1 LLTFI
6 FPEEKEKMRLRVV
19 IDRIEDGQLA
29 VLEIE
34 GVAGDFIWPVEF
46 LPEGVHD
53 GSILDFT
60 IEDNPEAETS
70 QREKMRKLQD
80 ELLERTGRA
89 EEEQMGN
96 S

>member
-1 LLTFI
+1 
-6 FPEEKEKMRLRVV
+6 MRLRVV

-34 GVAGDFIWPVEF
+34 GISGDFIWPVEF

-60 IEDNPEAETS
+60 IEDNPEAEAS
-70 QREKMRKLQD
+70 QREKMQKLQD
-80 ELLERTGRA
+80 ELLERTRRM
-89 EEEQMGN
+89 EDR
-96 S
+96 

>member
-1 LLTFI
+1 
-6 FPEEKEKMRLRVV
+6 MRLRVV

-34 GVAGDFIWPVEF
+34 GIAGDFIWPVEF

-60 IEDNPEAETS
+60 IEDNPEAEAR
-70 QREKMRKLQD
+70 QLEKMRKLQE
-80 ELLERTGRA
+80 ELLRR
-89 EEEQMGN
+89 

>member
-1 LLTFI
+1 MM
-6 FPEEKEKMRLRVV
+6 ERVGMNLRVV
-19 IDRIEDGQLA
+19 IDRIEDGRVA

-34 GVAGDFIWPVEF
+34 GVAGDFLWPVEF

-60 IEDNPEAETS
+60 IKDNPEAEAR
-70 QREKMRKLQD
+70 QREKMQKLQD
-80 ELLERTGRA
+80 ELLERTLR
-89 EEEQMGN
+89 MDN

>member
-1 LLTFI
+1 MAM
-6 FPEEKEKMRLRVV
+6 KLRIV
-19 IDRIEDGQLA
+19 IDRIEDGRLA

-60 IEDNPEAETS
+60 IEDNPDAEFR
-70 QREKMRKLQD
+70 QRKKMQELQE
-80 ELLERTGRA
+80 ELLERTR
-89 EEEQMGN
+89 QMDN